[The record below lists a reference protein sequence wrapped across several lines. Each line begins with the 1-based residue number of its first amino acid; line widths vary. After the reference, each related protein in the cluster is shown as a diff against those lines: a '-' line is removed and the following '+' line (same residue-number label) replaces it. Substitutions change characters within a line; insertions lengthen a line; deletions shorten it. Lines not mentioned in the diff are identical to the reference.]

1 MTNLPV
7 CQGAKP
13 SVPWVMTPTRVGT
26 RMPGMVASMLVMA
39 IRVPEMGVSAF
50 LIFLLVPAKLGVRS
64 AWLENTP
71 ENMLKIQV
79 DLNKEME
86 TSSTDIF

>member
-39 IRVPEMGVSAF
+39 IRVPEMGVSDV
-50 LIFLLVPAKLGVRS
+50 LTLGQYLQSWVPDPLG
-64 AWLENTP
+64 
-71 ENMLKIQV
+71 
-79 DLNKEME
+79 
-86 TSSTDIF
+86 